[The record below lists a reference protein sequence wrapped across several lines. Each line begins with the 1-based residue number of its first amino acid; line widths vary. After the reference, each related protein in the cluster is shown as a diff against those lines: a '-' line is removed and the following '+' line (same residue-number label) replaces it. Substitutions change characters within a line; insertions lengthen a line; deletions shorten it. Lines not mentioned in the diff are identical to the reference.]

1 MGGWGGGGGGWGGGE
16 GDVRSV
22 NNQRKVCSPC
32 PPHPPFIQNLPT
44 PMFVIGGFQKG
55 DPNIQSNYSTHI
67 RGPQEK
73 IERSG
78 IQGAKSFVG
87 SSGNNIASLSLPL

>member
-1 MGGWGGGGGGWGGGE
+1 MSDQLTTSE
-16 GDVRSV
+16 
-22 NNQRKVCSPC
+22 KFAPLA
-32 PPHPPFIQNLPT
+32 PPPFIQNLPT
-44 PMFVIGGFQKG
+44 PMSVIGGFQKG

-87 SSGNNIASLSLPL
+87 SSGNNIASPSLPL